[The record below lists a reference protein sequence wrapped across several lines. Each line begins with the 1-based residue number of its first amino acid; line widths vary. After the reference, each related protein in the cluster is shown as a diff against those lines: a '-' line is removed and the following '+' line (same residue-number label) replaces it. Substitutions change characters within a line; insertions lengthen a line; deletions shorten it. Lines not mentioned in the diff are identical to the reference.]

1 MLNFDPPGDNIEIL
15 KADSC
20 GQWVDRI
27 PIYTYNVYIYLPG
40 SKIIVFIMVNVYNVC
55 QLLSVISRL
64 EHY

>member
-27 PIYTYNVYIYLPG
+27 PIYTYNVYIYLRG
-40 SKIIVFIMVNVYNVC
+40 SKIIVVRMVNVYNVC

>member
-55 QLLSVISRL
+55 QLLSVKSRL

>member
-40 SKIIVFIMVNVYNVC
+40 SKIIVVRMVNVYNVC